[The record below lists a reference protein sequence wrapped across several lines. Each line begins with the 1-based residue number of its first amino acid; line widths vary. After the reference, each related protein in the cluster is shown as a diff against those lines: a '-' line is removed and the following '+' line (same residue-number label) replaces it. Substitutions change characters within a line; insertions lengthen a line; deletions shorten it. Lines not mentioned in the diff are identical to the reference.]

1 MNALVL
7 LRNALYYR
15 KLNCFNGSILNDLVL
30 FCYKMKQ
37 QVDVAKVCHK
47 LWKYKRHTS
56 KCDKWYKLLCLEISH
71 SIKSIIGQII
81 NPEWFRWN
89 IKEWACEQEQHKFD
103 NHTSMDG

>member
-1 MNALVL
+1 ML

-15 KLNCFNGSILNDLVL
+15 KLNCFNGSSLNDLVL

-56 KCDKWYKLLCLEISH
+56 KCDK
-71 SIKSIIGQII
+71 
-81 NPEWFRWN
+81 
-89 IKEWACEQEQHKFD
+89 
-103 NHTSMDG
+103 